1 MREHRSRRSG
11 GRIAGLLCAVL
22 LTACGTASSD
32 VTAVRSTAAGV
43 TGQPSDTPVSCA
55 APLEAKAMLPGSA
68 VASATTAGAPIPVD
82 PEFAQVANVLAT
94 GVAAWDSGPLS
105 LVGWGL
111 GELLGAA
118 QQGGDVSPQLA
129 TALGNL
135 STQMNTISSQL
146 NQISGQ
152 LAGITN
158 QIKDATYQTEI
169 QSLTTDHIAP
179 ILSMWQDYCEITS
192 TMDTDATSIKELTSA
207 ILDSAN
213 GVSAHVTAITRV
225 YTGSQVTGEVALPG
239 MFSTFLVDQGVP
251 PLDDQP
257 LYKQYLVPYAQYF
270 ANLIVMGMT
279 LMTEA
284 YHQQGDTA
292 LAQAAV
298 DDLWADVAAIYR
310 STGAPVSNDAAV
322 LHVPSGTVWSRSP
335 ICITA
340 AFDSTDAPNQLNN
353 PDIDQQAL
361 AWTAVALNQNTS
373 PALTSRIAEVAAT
386 APESARAAAPTTPPA
401 GVGDLPT
408 SFTFQ
413 VGDRVC
419 GGLWWLYAIPPGDWV
434 PEALTGAGLPSA
446 HLYAGNG
453 DPNSVWRAP
462 VSGDYAALT
471 GARGS
476 ATPQDYLN
484 ANGFAIPQAGGRYGV
499 PQLGYDYIDNGA
511 TGYFDATT
519 GTDTCLFFATCAG
532 NAYLSYQV
540 IATPQCFLGSAAY
553 KGLPTACGTDWL
565 AAEWPANPPPPATAP
580 TSSPT
585 STPASPPPSPSSPST
600 TASS

>member
-1 MREHRSRRSG
+1 MRELRSRRPAG
-11 GRIAGLLCAVL
+11 LIAGLLCAVL
-22 LTACGTASSD
+22 LAACGTAPSD
-32 VTAVRSTAAGV
+32 VTTVQSTAAGV

-55 APLEAKAMLPGSA
+55 APLDAKALLPGSA
-68 VASATTAGAPIPVD
+68 VKSATADGAPIPVD

-94 GVAAWDSGPLS
+94 GVVAWDSGPLS

-118 QQGGDVSPQLA
+118 QQGGDVSPALA

-135 STQMNTISSQL
+135 SPQMDTISSQL
-146 NQISGQ
+146 NQISSQ

-207 ILDSAN
+207 VLDSAN
-213 GVSAHVTAITRV
+213 GVSAHVTAITKV

-279 LMTEA
+279 LLTEA

-298 DDLWADVAAIYR
+298 NDLWADVQSIYR

-322 LHVPSGTVWSRSP
+322 LHVPSGNVWSRSP

-340 AFDSTDAPNQLNN
+340 AFDSTDAENQFNN
-353 PDIDQQAL
+353 PDIAQQAL
-361 AWTAVALNQNTS
+361 AVTALTLNQNTS
-373 PALTSRIAEVAAT
+373 PALASRIAAAVAT
-386 APESARAAAPTTPPA
+386 APESARAAAPSTAPPSQ
-401 GVGDLPT
+401 VGNAPT
-408 SFTFQ
+408 SFTFKT
-413 VGDRVC
+413 GDRVC
-419 GGLWWLYAIPPGDWV
+419 GGLWWLYAIPPGNWV
-434 PEALTGAGLPSA
+434 PEALKGAGLPSA
-446 HLYAGNG
+446 HLYAGTG
-453 DPNSVWRAP
+453 DPNSIWRAP
-462 VSGDYAALT
+462 VSGDYAAVT
-471 GARGS
+471 APRGS

-484 ANGFAIPQAGGRYGV
+484 ANGFAIPQPGGLYGV
-499 PQLGYDYIDNGA
+499 PQLGYDYISYGDS
-511 TGYFDATT
+511 GYFDATN
-519 GTDTCLFFATCAG
+519 GSDTCLFFAQCSG
-532 NAYLSYQV
+532 NAFLSFQV
-540 IATPQCFLGSAAY
+540 MATPQCFLGTADY

-580 TSSPT
+580 TSPT
-585 STPASPPPSPSSPST
+585 SPSSPST
-600 TASS
+600 TGSS

>member
-1 MREHRSRRSG
+1 MREPRYRRPAG
-11 GRIAGLLCAVL
+11 WIAGLLCATL
-22 LTACGTASSD
+22 LAACGTAPSD
-32 VTAVRSTAAGV
+32 VTTVQSTAAGA
-43 TGQPSDTPVSCA
+43 TGQPSDTPASCA
-55 APLEAKAMLPGSA
+55 APLDAKAMLPGSA
-68 VASATTAGAPIPVD
+68 VTSATTAAAPIPVD

-94 GVAAWDSGPLS
+94 GVLAWDSGPLS

-135 STQMNTISSQL
+135 SSQMDTISSQL
-146 NQISGQ
+146 NQISSQ

-213 GVSAHVTAITRV
+213 GVSAHVTAITKV
-225 YTGSQVTGEVALPG
+225 YTGSQVTGEVALTG

-279 LMTEA
+279 LLTEA

-298 DDLWADVAAIYR
+298 SDLWADVEAIYR
-310 STGAPVSNDAAV
+310 STGAPVSDDQVV
-322 LHVPSGTVWSRSP
+322 LHIPSGNVWKRSP
-335 ICITA
+335 VCVKA
-340 AFDSTDAPNQLNN
+340 SFDSSDAENQMEN
-353 PDIDQQAL
+353 PDLAQQAL
-361 AWTAVALNQNTS
+361 A
-373 PALTSRIAEVAAT
+373 VAALDLGQGNVG
-386 APESARAAAPTTPPA
+386 ALASRFAVPPSAVTGAAAAAQPGNAPTTF
-401 GVGDLPT
+401 VFKTGD
-408 SFTFQ
+408 Q
-413 VGDRVC
+413 VC
-419 GGLWWLYAIPPGDWV
+419 GNLWFLYAIDPSDWV
-434 PEALTGAGLPSA
+434 PVAVKDAGLPSSR
-446 HLYAGNG
+446 LYAGTG
-453 DPNSVWRAP
+453 DPNSVWRDP
-462 VSGDYAALT
+462 TSGDFDAVTA
-471 GARGS
+471 ARGS

-484 ANGFAIPQAGGRYGV
+484 ANGFAIPPTDGLYGV
-499 PQLGYDYIDNGA
+499 PQLAYSYWQSSD
-511 TGYFDATT
+511 TGFFDATT
-519 GTDTCLFFATCAG
+519 GSDTCLYYAQCPSYE
-532 NAYLSYQV
+532 YLSFP
-540 IATPQCFLGSAAY
+540 ILATPQCFLGTADY

-580 TSSPT
+580 TSPPT
-585 STPASPPPSPSSPST
+585 SPLTGPSSPTT

>member
-1 MREHRSRRSG
+1 MREPRYRRPAG
-11 GRIAGLLCAVL
+11 WIAGLLCATL
-22 LTACGTASSD
+22 LASCGTAPSD
-32 VTAVRSTAAGV
+32 VTTVQSTAAGA
-43 TGQPSDTPVSCA
+43 TGQPADTPVSCA
-55 APLEAKAMLPGSA
+55 TPLDATALLPGSA
-68 VASATTAGAPIPVD
+68 APSATAAGPPIPVD

-94 GVAAWDSGPLS
+94 GVAAWDSGGLS

-111 GELLGAA
+111 GELLQAG
-118 QQGGDVSPQLA
+118 QQGGDIDPQLQ
-129 TALGNL
+129 TALTNL
-135 STQMNTISSQL
+135 STQMSTISSQL

-192 TMDTDATSIKELTSA
+192 TQDTDAASIKNLTSA

-213 GVSAHVTAITRV
+213 GVTAHTTAITEV

-257 LYKQYLVPYAQYF
+257 LYQQYVIPYAEYF
-270 ANLIVMGMT
+270 TSLIVMGMT
-279 LMTEA
+279 LLTEA

-292 LAQAAV
+292 LAEAAV
-298 DDLWADVAAIYR
+298 NDLWADVEAIYR
-310 STGAPVSNDAAV
+310 STGAPVSNDAGV
-322 LHVPSGTVWSRSP
+322 LHIPTGTVWSRSP

-340 AFDSTDAPNQLNN
+340 AFDSSDAPNQLNN

-361 AWTAVALNQNTS
+361 AWNVVDLTANSGSTAGAALS
-373 PALTSRIAEVAAT
+373 SRIAEVAAT
-386 APESARAAAPTTPPA
+386 APESARAAAPTTPPT
-401 GVGDLPT
+401 GVGGLPT
-408 SFTFQ
+408 SFTFKT
-413 VGDRVC
+413 GDRVC
-419 GGLWWLYAIPPGDWV
+419 GGLWWLYAIPAGNWV
-434 PEALTGAGLPSA
+434 PEALTHAGLPSA
-446 HLYAGNG
+446 HLYAGTG

-484 ANGFAIPQAGGRYGV
+484 ANGFAIPQAGGLYGV
-499 PQLGYDYIDNGA
+499 PQLGYDYINDGD

-519 GTDTCLFFATCAG
+519 GTDTCLFFAQCAG

-540 IATPQCFLGSAAY
+540 VATPQCFLGSAEY

-565 AAEWPANPPPPATAP
+565 AAEWPANPPPPKAPPTTPVTSPAGAT
-580 TSSPT
+580 TPT
-585 STPASPPPSPSSPST
+585 STS
-600 TASS
+600 ASS